1 VNKSLS
7 GKLHLCIGHGSGTVG
22 IEAVFGGRRRGAT
35 LKRASRGSN
44 MQLWGTED
52 VADGHRDGG
61 SWTVGW
67 LPTHRPTEV

>member
-1 VNKSLS
+1 
-7 GKLHLCIGHGSGTVG
+7 
-22 IEAVFGGRRRGAT
+22 
-35 LKRASRGSN
+35 